1 MADDMRPSR
10 PIATGLAGAFCCLLA
25 GIALLPLAAG
35 SAVAQTPQQRTGQ
48 GITLP
53 GAGGVKQDTTQP
65 VLFSADELS
74 HDNELGIIVARGKV
88 EMTQDQRTLMADVV
102 SYNQRTNTATASGNV
117 SILEPTGDVIFADYV
132 ELQEGLRDGF
142 VRNVRMLM
150 TDGGRMAGNDAT
162 RSNGNRTELDQGV
175 YSPCVLCK
183 TDPTRPPMWQIRAAR
198 VIHDQERK
206 TVQYR
211 DATMEIMGIPVAY
224 TPYFSHPDPTVKRQS
239 GFLAPTVG
247 AKTDL
252 GVFARVPYYF
262 VISDSMDFT
271 FEPIVTSQQGLVVGG
286 ELRQRLR
293 NGFYEIGASA
303 TVADRTTGTKD
314 APVTST
320 DKFRGHVKGKARI
333 DLDDTWRAGL
343 DLARTT
349 DKTYMRRYGYG
360 SEESLTTRAFVEGFR
375 GRSYADVSAYA
386 FQGLR
391 PEDRASRQPVVA
403 PSPTSTIW
411 ASPTS
416 VGLLVGRRQHPEPDA
431 RGRHRQ
437 PPPVDQ
443 RRLAD
448 AMAVLARRPLHLR
461 RHHAWRCLLGERPGG
476 GCSAG
481 RRQPDARRHDGPPAA
496 AAFGELELPLG
507 PQRSGRAVPDRAGG
521 HVRGIARAGPPEQR
535 AERGQ
540 PRLRAERREHH
551 AAQPLPGLD
560 RFDSGQRVAYGLN
573 LGAYLPGGMSV
584 RTFIA
589 QSYSLQENRAM
600 PIGSGAEDKRS
611 DIVGRFVVSPWE
623 YLDLLYRFRLDK
635 DNLAARR
642 HEIGA
647 SGGPSWLKLYGSY
660 IFLDAPP
667 NEPVTGKREE
677 LGLGASARISQFWSL
692 FGQSTIDLKNGG
704 DVLDSTLG
712 AKYEDDCLT
721 VVISYRRTRTQD
733 LDIEPSDAILVRL
746 YFKNLG
752 EFGLPRVDFL

>member
-1 MADDMRPSR
+1 MRPSR

-403 PSPTSTIW
+403 PVANVHYLGEPNERGAYWSADANILNLMREDGTDSRRLSINGGWQMPWQSSLGDRYTFAATMRGDAYW
-411 ASPTS
+411 ANDLAVDAALGDASPTRDATTARLLPQLS
-416 VGLLVGRRQHPEPDA
+416 VNWSYPWVRNDPGVQYLIEPVAMFAASPVLGRQNSVPNEDSL
-431 RGRHRQ
+431 GFELND
-437 PPPVDQ
+437 VNI
-443 RRLAD
+443 
-448 AMAVLARRPLHLR
+448 MRPNR
-461 RHHAWRCLLGERPGG
+461 
-476 GCSAG
+476 
-481 RRQPDARRHDGPPAA
+481 
-496 AAFGELELPLG
+496 F
-507 PQRSGRAVPDRAGG
+507 
-521 HVRGIARAGPPEQR
+521 
-535 AERGQ
+535 
-540 PRLRAERREHH
+540 
-551 AAQPLPGLD
+551 PGLD